1 MQIKPAG
8 DGPSIPTAPQLHSL
22 GNHDSYNG
30 TRSLPTATW
39 VRSPTVRPTTAEQH
53 TLVYEVVLYYRR
65 NRACTIYRTRDD
77 FAALRRGIT
86 GLTSSSS
93 SSLESLENDVPH
105 PAVEDRSSVDDLHGL
120 LREAIAK
127 HGGSCAVE
135 YFLRRR
141 LGDCGG
147 R

>member
-8 DGPSIPTAPQLHSL
+8 DEPAIPAAPQLHSL
-22 GNHDSYNG
+22 RNHASYDG
-30 TRSLPTATW
+30 ARSLPTTTW
-39 VRSPTVRPTTAEQH
+39 VRSPTVRPTAADQRH

-65 NRACTIYRTRDD
+65 NRACTVYRTRDD
-77 FAALRRGIT
+77 FAALRRGIMA
-86 GLTSSSS
+86 SSSS
-93 SSLESLENDVPH
+93 SSSSSENGAD
-105 PAVEDRSSVDDLHGL
+105 DDDLHGL
-120 LREAIAK
+120 LREAVAK